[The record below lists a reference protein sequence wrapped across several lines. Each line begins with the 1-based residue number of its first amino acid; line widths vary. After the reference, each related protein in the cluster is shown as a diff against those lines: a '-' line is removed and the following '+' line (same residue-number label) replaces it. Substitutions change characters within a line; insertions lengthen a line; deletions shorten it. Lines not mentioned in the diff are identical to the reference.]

1 VSGPAVQEVP
11 ESAGYLADRQL
22 ATGSVGWVVLAALG
36 ISYVVAGDY
45 AAWNYG
51 FAASGWG
58 GMLIALGLMALMYLC
73 LVFCLAELASA
84 IPTAGGGYAF
94 SRRAFGPSLG
104 FIAGICVVIEYVG
117 ATGAIGIF
125 LSSYFEALTGLSG
138 PWVLVAFYIL
148 FLGIHLWGV
157 GEALRLLLALALVAV
172 VGIAIFVG
180 TTLPGFAAE
189 RLVAG
194 AAGAVPP
201 GFLPFGAM
209 GIWAALPFGIAFFL
223 AVEGVPLASEE
234 ARDPARSVPRAMIVA
249 WSVLALLAVGI
260 LIAAPGISGLGPL
273 IGSDSPLIAAMLAP
287 GSTASALAIRAVN
300 IAGLIALAASFFSIM
315 YAFSRQIFAL
325 SRAGYLP
332 RVLSLTNRRKSPW
345 LAILVPGLIAFLL
358 SLFGSGEPL
367 IVMAV
372 FCATTSYLLML
383 CAFLRLRSSAPD
395 LPRPYRTPGGMW
407 TARLA
412 LVLVLAAFVACLL
425 ASPLWSLAALA
436 VMAVLLA
443 YFLLYSRHHLVAN
456 APEEEF
462 AAMAAAS
469 GDLR

>member
-1 VSGPAVQEVP
+1 MP
-11 ESAGYLADRQL
+11 ESADYLADRQL

-94 SRRAFGPSLG
+94 SRRAFGPALG

-138 PWVLVAFYIL
+138 PWVLAGFYLL

-172 VGIAIFVG
+172 LGIAVFVG

-194 AAGAVPP
+194 AADAVPA
-201 GFLPFGAM
+201 GFLPFGAF

-249 WSVLALLAVGI
+249 WSVLALLAIAI
-260 LIAAPGISGLGPL
+260 LVAAPGTAGIGPL
-273 IGSDSPLIAAMLAP
+273 LGSDSPLIAAMLAP
-287 GSTASALAIRAVN
+287 GSTASTVAVKAVN
-300 IAGLIALAASFFSIM
+300 LAGLVALAASFFSIM

-345 LAILVPGLIAFLL
+345 LAILVPGLIAFAL
-358 SLFGSGEPL
+358 SLFGAGEPL

-383 CAFLRLRSSAPD
+383 GAFLRLRRTAPD
-395 LPRPYRTPGGMW
+395 LPRPYRTPGGVW

-412 LVLVLAAFVACLL
+412 LVLALAAFVACLL
-425 ASPLWSLAALA
+425 SSPAWSLAALA
-436 VMAVLLA
+436 VMAALLA

-462 AAMAAAS
+462 AAIAAAS
-469 GDLR
+469 DDVR